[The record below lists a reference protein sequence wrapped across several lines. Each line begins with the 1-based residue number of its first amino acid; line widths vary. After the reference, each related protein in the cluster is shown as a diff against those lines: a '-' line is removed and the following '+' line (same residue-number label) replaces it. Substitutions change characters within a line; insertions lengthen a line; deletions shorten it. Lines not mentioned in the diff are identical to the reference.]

1 MADTGLS
8 EKERKDAEDLYVYT
22 KKQMRNTLWRLAWFE
37 VEYSDWEKSI
47 SDEQIRLIQELC
59 GSLSDTVQFM
69 DMYAAEEFVPIES
82 REKVFRQKIEQFK
95 RASLVVTDRL
105 HGMVFSAITGTPCVA
120 LSNYNHKVRETYRW
134 LQQLPYI
141 RFCEVPEEAVRVIP
155 ELYRLGGGSYDDQF
169 SEPYFEKIA
178 NYIKNYLQ

>member
-1 MADTGLS
+1 
-8 EKERKDAEDLYVYT
+8 
-22 KKQMRNTLWRLAWFE
+22 
-37 VEYSDWEKSI
+37 
-47 SDEQIRLIQELC
+47 
-59 GSLSDTVQFM
+59 M
-69 DMYAAEEFVPIES
+69 DMYAVEEFVPIES

>member
-1 MADTGLS
+1 MSLNCCSPA
-8 EKERKDAEDLYVYT
+8 ERREGILLCF
-22 KKQMRNTLWRLAWFE
+22 RN
-37 VEYSDWEKSI
+37 DWEKSI
-47 SDEQIRLIQELC
+47 SDEQIRLILKLC
-59 GSLSDTVQFM
+59 GSLSDTVQFT

-141 RFCEVPEEAVRVIP
+141 RFCEAPEDAVRVIP
-155 ELYRLGGGSYDDQF
+155 ELYRLGGGSYDNQF

-178 NYIKNYLQ
+178 NYIKNYLK